1 MSTELTTSQLPQTP
15 SAQYASGEILTTT
28 ETTLSTLER
37 ASIDMQI
44 ATAHAYPR
52 SMARFKQRAI
62 EIATID
68 EETARSCIYRR
79 EVGTDR
85 NGQVEYAEG
94 MSVRMAE
101 IVSTCY
107 GNLRVGARIV
117 SQTERQVVAQG
128 VAHDRE
134 SNLLCTSE
142 VIESTVTKNGK
153 PYSERMRITVA
164 KAALAKARRDA
175 IFQVVPKALAR
186 PVEAAVRKLLFGQS
200 FSMSQWRERIK
211 QWVSRLPIDAKRVWH
226 ALGVDGVEDLGQ
238 ELIEQLV
245 GIKTALAE
253 GDMSLD
259 DAFPEITTEDEKPK
273 TASAKLENLKSKKK
287 AEQANASRQPAAVPA
302 SEGKATAQ
310 PSAYDVA
317 AQRISAAKSIVELEE
332 VWSSIQHSG
341 LDDGALVELF
351 EIKTQ
356 KKEALK

>member
-1 MSTELTTSQLPQTP
+1 MSTELTPLPP
-15 SAQYASGEILTTT
+15 SGGEILAAT
-28 ETTLSTLER
+28 ENTLSTLER

-52 SMARFKQRAI
+52 SMTRFKERAI
-62 EIATID
+62 EIATLD

-79 EVGTDR
+79 EVGKDDK
-85 NGQVEYAEG
+85 GQVEFAEG

-128 VAHDRE
+128 VAHDLE

-142 VIESTVTKNGK
+142 VVESTVNRYGK

-226 ALGVDGVEDLGQ
+226 ALGVSGVDDLGQ

-245 GIKTALAE
+245 GIKTALSE
-253 GDMSLD
+253 GDTTLD
-259 DAFPEITTEDEKPK
+259 DAFPELEPEDKPK
-273 TASAKLENLKSKKK
+273 TTSKLENLKAKKK
-287 AEQANASRQPAAVPA
+287 AEQANAPRQPAAVPA
-302 SEGKATAQ
+302 PEVKANTQ
-310 PSAYDVA
+310 PSEYDLAV
-317 AQRISAAKSIVELEE
+317 QRLSAAKSIVELEE
-332 VWSSIQHSG
+332 VYSAIQKSG
-341 LDDGALVELF
+341 FDDGTLVELF
-351 EIKTQ
+351 ELKQQ